1 MKTFRSPQ
9 RGFSLIELL
18 IVVAIIGIIASIAVP
33 YLIAARQASNSAS
46 AIASL
51 RVINQGQNAYHA
63 TTGIYGTVANLS
75 NGSYL
80 TDPDLITTGVKSH
93 YQFSVT
99 PNTVDPRA
107 DYTAEAVPTDPPVS
121 VWFHYFIDATGVIR
135 RNQGARA
142 TATSTPID

>member
-9 RGFSLIELL
+9 QGFSLIELL
-18 IVVAIIGIIASIAVP
+18 IVVAIIGIIAAIAVP

-51 RVINQGQNAYHA
+51 RVINQGQNSYHA
-63 TTGIYGTVANLS
+63 TTGIYGTVGELS
-75 NGSYL
+75 SGSYL
-80 TDPDLITTGVKSH
+80 TDPDIITSGVKSH
-93 YQFSVT
+93 YQFSIT
-99 PNTVDPRA
+99 PDAVDPRTA
-107 DYTAEAVPTDPPVS
+107 YTAEAIPIDPPVT

-142 TATSTPID
+142 TAASSPID